1 MVLMMMVLHS
11 VLRILQIPPL
21 NVSLYYMQSWRHSI
35 KQFDG
40 NFQELLLSL
49 AQTVSNGGNL
59 LVNVG
64 PTKAGTIPVIMQE
77 RLTQLGQWLGING
90 EAVSC

>member
-1 MVLMMMVLHS
+1 M
-11 VLRILQIPPL
+11 R
-21 NVSLYYMQSWRHSI
+21 SWRHSI

-64 PTKAGTIPVIMQE
+64 PTKEGTIPVIMQE

-90 EAVSC
+90 EAVSRRFMSGLLIPRLHQIKQFHF

>member
-1 MVLMMMVLHS
+1 MYHCITCGHRGIL
-11 VLRILQIPPL
+11 LRTPL
-21 NVSLYYMQSWRHSI
+21 KSPDCW
-35 KQFDG
+35 FP
-40 NFQELLLSL
+40 NFQELLQTL

-64 PTKAGTIPVIMQE
+64 PTKEGTIPVIMQE

-90 EAVSC
+90 EAVSCRFMSC

>member
-1 MVLMMMVLHS
+1 M
-11 VLRILQIPPL
+11 R
-21 NVSLYYMQSWRHSI
+21 SWRHSI

-40 NFQELLLSL
+40 NFQELLLTL

-64 PTKAGTIPVIMQE
+64 PTKEGTIPVIMQE

-90 EAVSC
+90 EAVSCRFMSC